1 MSIIEFKDVKKTYG
15 KKTVLDSIDIK
26 VNSGDFITLIGP
38 SGCGKTTLLKL
49 INGMVKPTEGEIIV
63 HGESISDTD
72 LIELRRKIGY
82 VIQNVA
88 LFPHMTVEENIGY
101 VMKLKKESQGE
112 IQNRAKKLI
121 KLVNL
126 DESYLEKH
134 PYQLSGGEKQRI
146 GVARALATD
155 PDIILMDEPFGAVD
169 EINRKILQDEL
180 LGIYRKLKKTI
191 IFVTHDIEEAM
202 RLGTTIVL
210 MNEGRIVNSGS
221 RKEIL
226 FSDDSYVGDF
236 FNTKDLL
243 SYINITPV
251 SEFMVKSDVVS
262 SKTIYMHE
270 AISKGLKLL
279 LKYGIEEIT
288 VLDHDSKPI
297 GLFSMKQLKKIYNKT
312 RNL

>member
-1 MSIIEFKDVKKTYG
+1 MKAYNG
-15 KKTVLDSIDIK
+15 KIVLDSIDIK

-49 INGMVKPTEGEIIV
+49 INGMVKPTEGEV
-63 HGESISDTD
+63 VVYGESISDTD

-88 LFPHMTVEENIGY
+88 LFPHMTVAENIGY
-101 VMKLKKESQGE
+101 TMKLKKERQGD
-112 IQNRAKKLI
+112 IQNRAKELI
-121 KLVNL
+121 RLVNL

-180 LGIYRKLKKTI
+180 LGIYQKLKKTI

-210 MNEGRIVNSGS
+210 MNEGKIVNSGS

-226 FSDDSYVGDF
+226 FSDDAYVGDF

-251 SEFMVKSDVVS
+251 GEFVVKSDVIS
-262 SKTIYMHE
+262 SRTIYMDE
-270 AISKGLKLL
+270 SISKGLKLL
-279 LKYGIEEIT
+279 LKYDIEEIT
-288 VLDHDSKPI
+288 VIDHDSKPI
-297 GLFSMKQLKKIYNKT
+297 GSFSMKQLKRIYNKT

>member
-1 MSIIEFKDVKKTYG
+1 MSIIEFKNVKKTYDR
-15 KKTVLDSIDIK
+15 KIVLDNINIE
-26 VNSGDFITLIGP
+26 VNPGDFITLIGP

-49 INGMVKPTEGEIIV
+49 INGMIKPTEGEV
-63 HGESISDTD
+63 VVYGESISNTD
-72 LIELRRKIGY
+72 IIELRRKIGY

-88 LFPHMTVEENIGY
+88 LFPHMTIGENIGY
-101 VMKLKKESQGE
+101 VMKLNKESQDV
-112 IQNRAKKLI
+112 IQKRAKELI
-121 KLVNL
+121 QLVNL

-146 GVARALATD
+146 GVARALATN

-180 LGIYRKLKKTI
+180 LGIYQELKKTI

-210 MNEGRIVNSGS
+210 MNEGKIVNSGS

-226 FSDDSYVGDF
+226 FSDDTYVGNF

-251 SEFMVKSDVVS
+251 SEFMVKSDVIS
-262 SKTIYMHE
+262 SKTIYMDE
-270 AISKGLKLL
+270 SISKGLKLL

-288 VLDHDSKPI
+288 VLNHDSKPI
-297 GLFSMKQLKKIYNKT
+297 GLFSMNQLRKIYY
-312 RNL
+312 

>member
-1 MSIIEFKDVKKTYG
+1 LSIIELKGVRKIYG
-15 KKTVLDSIDIK
+15 DKIVLDNINLE
-26 VNSGDFITLIGP
+26 VNKGDFITLIGP
-38 SGCGKTTLLKL
+38 SGCGKTTILKL
-49 INGMVKPTEGEIIV
+49 INGMIEPTEGEIV
-63 HGESISDTD
+63 VYGKSISNTNI
-72 LIELRRKIGY
+72 IELRRKIGY

-88 LFPHMTVEENIGY
+88 LFPHMTIEENIGY
-101 VMKLKKESQGE
+101 VMKLKKEGQDA
-112 IQNRAKKLI
+112 IQKRAKELI
-121 KLVNL
+121 QLVNL
-126 DESYLEKH
+126 DESYLKKH

-180 LGIYRKLKKTI
+180 IGIYQKLKKTV

-210 MNEGRIVNSGS
+210 MNNGEIVNSGS

-226 FSDDSYVGDF
+226 FSDDEYVGNF
-236 FNTKDLL
+236 FSTKDLL

-251 SEFMVKSDVVS
+251 SEFMVKSDVLTL
-262 SKTIYMHE
+262 KTIYMDE
-270 AISKGLKLL
+270 SISKGLKIL
-279 LKYGIEEIT
+279 LKHDIDEIT
-288 VLDHDSKPI
+288 VIDNNSKPI
-297 GLFSMKQLKKIYNKT
+297 GLFSLNQLRKIYSKT

>member
-1 MSIIEFKDVKKTYG
+1 MSIIEFKNVKKAYDG
-15 KKTVLDSIDIK
+15 KIVLDDINIE

-49 INGMVKPTEGEIIV
+49 INGMIKPTEGEV
-63 HGESISDTD
+63 VVYGESISNTD
-72 LIELRRKIGY
+72 IIELRRKIGY

-88 LFPHMTVEENIGY
+88 LFPHMTIGENIGY
-101 VMKLKKESQGE
+101 VMKLNKESQDV
-112 IQNRAKKLI
+112 IQKRAKELI
-121 KLVNL
+121 QLVNL

-146 GVARALATD
+146 GVARALATN

-180 LGIYRKLKKTI
+180 LGIYQELKKTI

-210 MNEGRIVNSGS
+210 MNEGKIVNSGS

-226 FSDDSYVGDF
+226 FSDDTYVGNF

-251 SEFMVKSDVVS
+251 SEFMVKSDV
-262 SKTIYMHE
+262 M
-270 AISKGLKLL
+270 
-279 LKYGIEEIT
+279 
-288 VLDHDSKPI
+288 
-297 GLFSMKQLKKIYNKT
+297 T
-312 RNL
+312 RIIL

>member
-1 MSIIEFKDVKKTYG
+1 MSIIEFKNVKKTYDG
-15 KKTVLDSIDIK
+15 KIVLDNINIE
-26 VNSGDFITLIGP
+26 VNPGDFITLIGP

-49 INGMVKPTEGEIIV
+49 INGMIKPTEGEV
-63 HGESISDTD
+63 VVYGESISDID

-88 LFPHMTVEENIGY
+88 LFPHMTIGENIGY
-101 VMKLKKESQGE
+101 TMKLKRASQDE
-112 IQNRAKKLI
+112 IQKRAKELI
-121 KLVNL
+121 QLVNL

-155 PDIILMDEPFGAVD
+155 PDIVLMDEPFGAVD

-180 LGIYRKLKKTI
+180 LGIYQKLKKTI

-210 MNEGRIVNSGS
+210 MNEGKIVNSGS

-226 FSDDSYVGDF
+226 FSDDTYVGNF

-251 SEFMVKSDVVS
+251 SEFMVKSDVIS
-262 SKTIYMHE
+262 SKTIYMDE
-270 AISKGLKLL
+270 SISKGLKLL

-288 VLDHDSKPI
+288 VLNHDSKPI
-297 GLFSMKQLKKIYNKT
+297 GLFSMNQLRKIYY
-312 RNL
+312 

>member
-1 MSIIEFKDVKKTYG
+1 MSIIEFKNVKKTYDR
-15 KKTVLDSIDIK
+15 KIVLDNINIE
-26 VNSGDFITLIGP
+26 VNPGDFITLIGP

-49 INGMVKPTEGEIIV
+49 INGMIKPTEGEV
-63 HGESISDTD
+63 VVYGESISNTD
-72 LIELRRKIGY
+72 IIELRRKIGY

-88 LFPHMTVEENIGY
+88 LFPHMTIGENIGY
-101 VMKLKKESQGE
+101 VMKLNKESQDV
-112 IQNRAKKLI
+112 IQKRAKELI
-121 KLVNL
+121 QLVNL

-146 GVARALATD
+146 GVARALATN

-180 LGIYRKLKKTI
+180 LGIYQELKKTI

-210 MNEGRIVNSGS
+210 MNEGKIVNSGS

-226 FSDDSYVGDF
+226 FSDDTYVGNF

-251 SEFMVKSDVVS
+251 SEFMVKSDVIS
-262 SKTIYMHE
+262 SKTIYMDE
-270 AISKGLKLL
+270 SISKGLKLL
-279 LKYGIEEIT
+279 LKYGIEDIT

-297 GLFSMKQLKKIYNKT
+297 GLFSMNQLRKIYY
-312 RNL
+312 

>member
-1 MSIIEFKDVKKTYG
+1 MSIIEFKNVKKTYDR
-15 KKTVLDSIDIK
+15 KIVLDNINIE
-26 VNSGDFITLIGP
+26 VNPGDFITLIGP

-49 INGMVKPTEGEIIV
+49 INGMIKPTEGEV
-63 HGESISDTD
+63 VVYGESISDID

-88 LFPHMTVEENIGY
+88 LFPHMTIGENIGY
-101 VMKLKKESQGE
+101 TMKLKRASQDE
-112 IQNRAKKLI
+112 IQKRAKELI
-121 KLVNL
+121 QLVNL

-155 PDIILMDEPFGAVD
+155 PDIVLMDEPFGAVD

-180 LGIYRKLKKTI
+180 LGIYQKLKKTI

-210 MNEGRIVNSGS
+210 MNEGKIVNSGS

-226 FSDDSYVGDF
+226 FSDDTYVGNF

-251 SEFMVKSDVVS
+251 SEFMVKSDVIS
-262 SKTIYMHE
+262 SKTIYMDE
-270 AISKGLKLL
+270 SISKGLKLL

-288 VLDHDSKPI
+288 VLNHDSKPI
-297 GLFSMKQLKKIYNKT
+297 GLFSMNQLRKIYY
-312 RNL
+312 

>member
-1 MSIIEFKDVKKTYG
+1 LSIIEFKNVKKTYDR
-15 KKTVLDSIDIK
+15 KIVLDNINIE
-26 VNSGDFITLIGP
+26 VNPGDFITLIGP

-49 INGMVKPTEGEIIV
+49 INGMIKPTEGEV
-63 HGESISDTD
+63 VVYGESISDID

-88 LFPHMTVEENIGY
+88 LFPHMTIGENIGY
-101 VMKLKKESQGE
+101 TMKLKRASQDE
-112 IQNRAKKLI
+112 IQKRAKELI
-121 KLVNL
+121 QLVNL

-155 PDIILMDEPFGAVD
+155 PDIVLMDEPFGAVD

-180 LGIYRKLKKTI
+180 LGIYQKLKKTI

-210 MNEGRIVNSGS
+210 MNEGKIVNSGS

-226 FSDDSYVGDF
+226 FSDDTYVGNF

-251 SEFMVKSDVVS
+251 SEFMVKSDVIS
-262 SKTIYMHE
+262 SKTIYMDE
-270 AISKGLKLL
+270 SISKGLKLL

-288 VLDHDSKPI
+288 VLNHDSKPI
-297 GLFSMKQLKKIYNKT
+297 GLFSMNQLRKIYY
-312 RNL
+312 